1 MPDYVV
7 THIWRDA
14 EGEPYLRIVPGTVPH
29 IDIAFYAADLI
40 TEDTDMPSA
49 VYALD
54 ITTAEMIRQQRPTEP
69 TMDPNDIPHLL
80 VLDGLN
86 AFDPPDL
93 LTAPNEGP
101 GGVGGVGLI
110 AGTGVEVPIPRN
122 VKGLATIAYN
132 EGTPTTTEPAD
143 TPTEENQTPEPETT
157 P

>member
-7 THIWRDA
+7 THIWRDSN
-14 EGEPYLRIVPGTVPH
+14 GEPYLRIAPGTVPH

-40 TEDTDMPSA
+40 TSHTNMPSA

-54 ITTAEMIRQQRPTEP
+54 ITTSEMIRQQRPTEP
-69 TMDPNDIPHLL
+69 TMDPNDIPQLL

-93 LTAPNEGP
+93 LTAPNASP
-101 GGVGGVGLI
+101 GGVGLI
-110 AGTGVEVPIPRN
+110 AGTGVEVPITSHT
-122 VKGLATIAYN
+122 A
-132 EGTPTTTEPAD
+132 TEPAD